1 MAGNTRK
8 RNMDLTTRDSLRALD
23 MALAMIPND
32 VKRDDEFTAN
42 EFHARRQEANPNMP
56 VKSSK
61 YYLDCLVA
69 EGKLQKR
76 KVLFD
81 GKITCAYS
89 IVNGK

>member
-8 RNMDLTTRDSLRALD
+8 RNMDLATRDSLSAMD

-76 KVLFD
+76 KALVD
-81 GKITCAYS
+81 GKIANVYS
-89 IVNGK
+89 IPKD